1 MSQELQNRIWFAVE
15 LILLLILFSLSVPI
29 LAEILSQFI
38 SESSSFKQSEEP
50 IKEFP
55 TITICTPYTSFKYG
69 VDLNIS
75 MWIYDYMMLIEEG
88 EYEYSWKEDG
98 NFIEMIK
105 LEKFQSQI
113 LDGFCYKISKN
124 ITYDIVNMDDGYN
137 TIILNFNKSIPY
149 DKLPDVD
156 IFLTSEKNSLGILM
170 YDWMDGK
177 ELHLTFPKV
186 CIHIFLPNSVYCMQ
200 SSTAVIT
207 WLMWFCIA
215 LICIT

>member
-1 MSQELQNRIWFAVE
+1 MSKKLQNRIWFAVE
-15 LILLLILFSLSVPI
+15 IILLLVLFSLSLPI
-29 LAEILSQFI
+29 LAQLFSQFI

-55 TITICTPYTSFKYG
+55 TITICTPYTNFKYG

-88 EYEYSWKEDG
+88 EYEYSWKGNG

-156 IFLTSEKNSLGILM
+156 MFLTSEKNSLGILM

-186 CIHIFLPNSVYCMQ
+186 CIFYCQ
-200 SSTAVIT
+200 TV
-207 WLMWFCIA
+207 FIA
-215 LICIT
+215 YCHSYSANLYYLHKYFKLV